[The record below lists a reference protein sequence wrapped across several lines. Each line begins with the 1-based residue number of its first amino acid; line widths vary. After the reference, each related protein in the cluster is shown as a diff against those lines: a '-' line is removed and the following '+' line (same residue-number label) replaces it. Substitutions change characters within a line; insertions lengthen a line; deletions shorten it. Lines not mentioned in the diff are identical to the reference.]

1 MSEATTIESQTTAL
15 DLPAADTS
23 TTGLVLDAR
32 NMDSMMRAAEM
43 MAAGRATVPRHLQG
57 NASDCMAVIMQSMQ
71 WGMNPFAVAQKTHV
85 TQGGALGYEAQL
97 VNAVVIARAPVTG
110 RPEFEFLG
118 DWSRILGRVK
128 EMKSDKGGKYYVADW
143 TKADEEGLG
152 VICRCTIRGEAAPRE
167 VQVMMAQAYPR
178 FSTQWATDPQQQITY
193 LAVRKWA
200 RRYTP
205 DVILGVYTEDEQ
217 DGTAQP
223 RERDITPRTAA
234 EFAQAAKPQP
244 AAQVDRDQVI
254 RDLEMIARSDD
265 AAPQRIADL
274 ESAWKKLSKDERA
287 AVGADEI
294 KRLKA
299 LAAAEDATP
308 TQAAQPDAAQEAQ
321 PDEDNPFEGVQE

>member
-15 DLPAADTS
+15 DLPAANTTTS
-23 TTGLVLDAR
+23 GLVLHAD

-43 MAAGRATVPRHLQG
+43 MAAGRATVPKHLQG
-57 NASDCMAVIMQSMQ
+57 SPSDCMAVIMQAMQ
-71 WGMNPFAVAQKTHV
+71 WNMNPFVVAQKTHLV
-85 TQGGALGYEAQL
+85 NGQLGYEAQL
-97 VNAVVIARAPVTG
+97 VNAVVQSSGAITG
-110 RPEFEFLG
+110 RFHYEYQG
-118 DWSRILGRVK
+118 DGNGLQCRV
-128 EMKSDKGGKYYVADW
+128 GA
-143 TKADEEGLG
+143 
-152 VICRCTIRGEAAPRE
+152 VIAGEADITWGEWLKVSDVTTKNSPLWKTNPRQQMGYL
-167 VQVMMAQAYPR
+167 QVKNWTRA
-178 FSTQWATDPQQQITY
+178 
-193 LAVRKWA
+193 
-200 RRYTP
+200 YTP
-205 DVILGVYTEDEQ
+205 GALLGVYTSDELV
-217 DGTAQP
+217 DVQP

-308 TQAAQPDAAQEAQ
+308 TQAAQPDAAPDAQ
-321 PDEDNPFEGVQE
+321 ATDDNPFEGVQE

>member
-308 TQAAQPDAAQEAQ
+308 TQAAQPDAAPDAQ
-321 PDEDNPFEGVQE
+321 ATEDNPFEGVQE

>member
-1 MSEATTIESQTTAL
+1 MSEATTIDQPSTAL
-15 DLPAADTS
+15 DLPAANTTTS
-23 TTGLVLDAR
+23 GLVLDAR

-57 NASDCMAVIMQSMQ
+57 NASDCMAVIMQAMQ
-71 WGMNPFAVAQKTHV
+71 WEMNPFAVAQKTHV

-97 VNAVVIARAPVTG
+97 VNAVVIARAPITG
-110 RPEFEFLG
+110 RPEFEFIG

-143 TKADEEGLG
+143 SKADEDGLG
-152 VICRCTIRGEAAPRE
+152 VICRCTIRGESAPRE

-200 RRYTP
+200 RRNTP

-217 DGTAQP
+217 DGAMQP

-244 AAQVDRDQVI
+244 AATIDRAQVI

-265 AAPQRIADL
+265 AAPQRVADL
-274 ESAWKKLSKDERA
+274 EAAWKALSKDERA

-294 KRLKA
+294 KRLKS

-308 TQAAQPDAAQEAQ
+308 APVQQDAAPAAQPT
-321 PDEDNPFEGVQE
+321 EDNPFDGVDE